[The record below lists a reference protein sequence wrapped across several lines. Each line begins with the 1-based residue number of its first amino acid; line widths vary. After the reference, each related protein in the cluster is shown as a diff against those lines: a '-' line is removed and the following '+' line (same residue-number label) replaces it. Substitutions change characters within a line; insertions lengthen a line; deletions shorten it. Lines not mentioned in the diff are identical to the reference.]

1 MDGAAEA
8 VADAGGNAVLIAVD
22 ADVRRQQ
29 DEEHDCE
36 NRERQVEEA
45 TQRVRAEGRSGVMFN
60 GIAEVDGTLVGGFG
74 FLHECW
80 SARWVGPHGRNLLLN
95 EMEGALPACLIEDV
109 DEDVAHEAEALAD
122 ALLVDLV
129 GGSLERPV
137 DEEGAAYDVL
147 ARDEAP
153 VAAVEAFGTVVAHGE
168 DFAGG
173 DDEVAVLN
181 VAGKLIA
188 PAGGDVAVVVGGD
201 GGKVVAVGIEGV
213 LRVVVVGG
221 HAGVGLVLCDAVEID
236 DAVAEVD
243 AVAGNA
249 DGALDEEEIRL
260 AGLEED
266 DDVAALDVAIE
277 GERRPFGGWGEG
289 DAVDQDVVTDEES
302 LHHRGRGDLE
312 VLEDEGH
319 DEETD
324 GEDGADG
331 GEGLKRS
338 FGLLLLGDVGGG
350 GFGCDGFGQDSSP
363 QIHLSVYR

>member
-1 MDGAAEA
+1 M
-8 VADAGGNAVLIAVD
+8 
-22 ADVRRQQ
+22 
-29 DEEHDCE
+29 
-36 NRERQVEEA
+36 ER
-45 TQRVRAEGRSGVMFN
+45 
-60 GIAEVDGTLVGGFG
+60 TLPSCFV
-74 FLHECW
+74 
-80 SARWVGPHGRNLLLN
+80 
-95 EMEGALPACLIEDV
+95 EDV
-109 DEDVAHEAEALAD
+109 DENVAHEAETIAY

-129 GGSLERPV
+129 GGGLERPV
-137 DEEGAAYDVL
+137 DEEGSAYDVF

-153 VAAVEAFGTVVAHGE
+153 VAAIEAFGAVVAHGE

-173 DDEVAVLN
+173 DDEVAVLD
-181 VAGKLIA
+181 VAGEFVG

-213 LRVVVVGG
+213 LGIVVVDG
-221 HAGVGLVLCDAVEID
+221 HAGVWLVLRDAVEVD
-236 DAVAEVD
+236 DAVAEMD
-243 AVAGNA
+243 AVAGDA

-277 GERRPFGGWGEG
+277 GERRPLGWRGEG
-289 DAVDQDVVTDEES
+289 DAVDEDVVADEEGVD
-302 LHHRGRGDLE
+302 HRGRGDLE

-331 GEGLKRS
+331 GEGLEWS
-338 FGLLLLGDVGGG
+338 FGLFLLGDVGGG